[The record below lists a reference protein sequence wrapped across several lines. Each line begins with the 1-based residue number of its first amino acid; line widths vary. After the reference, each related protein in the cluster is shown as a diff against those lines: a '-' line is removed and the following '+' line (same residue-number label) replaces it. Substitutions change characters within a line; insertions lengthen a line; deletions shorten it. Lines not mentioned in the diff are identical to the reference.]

1 MQEIHLIVAITKEI
15 SSHDHPERSYVALSL
30 SLFPWLDNTLKV
42 QQRNTR
48 KMHLQRLSALTH
60 SES

>member
-1 MQEIHLIVAITKEI
+1 MQEIHLVVGITKEI